1 MQGEKNVR
9 LQKRTFGR
17 EVKARLQCSPVII
30 SASPGVRS
38 QSTSQSRQL
47 CLQGLWALG
56 ECASRTQHSNDVNTK
71 LTAHHKTSNI
81 HKTHTHPTPR
91 VSTLSAAVCDLFLLR
106 FSKHKHSVDRYNA
119 EDVIIQPAS
128 KFVFLSFRCICN
140 LQNCIYIFF
149 LCNAQ
154 HHLNQARTPNAHF
167 QINYAFPDT

>member
-9 LQKRTFGR
+9 LHKHTFGR
-17 EVKARLQCSPVII
+17 EAKARLQCSPVII

-71 LTAHHKTSNI
+71 PTAHHKTSNI
-81 HKTHTHPTPR
+81 HKTHTHPSPH

-106 FSKHKHSVDRYNA
+106 FSEHSVDRYNA
-119 EDVIIQPAS
+119 EDVIIHSAS
-128 KFVFLSFRCICN
+128 KFVFFHSGGMKPTSKI
-140 LQNCIYIFF
+140 
-149 LCNAQ
+149 
-154 HHLNQARTPNAHF
+154 
-167 QINYAFPDT
+167 